1 MTDEFKILVD
11 FAEGKLSSKDFEQEI
26 YTNKKLE
33 TLLSDETVDWSG
45 TYLQDSS
52 PFLFLAEQN
61 YDNADGRLN
70 AQGAVQL
77 FLEKMNI
84 EANSTK
90 QYSEDY
96 NLLFATSPKYL
107 DIQPDFFEKYILPTD
122 QSLSKSDKKQMIKK
136 TIAQLFKY
144 QTKPP
149 KWIQNPDWLIKNNN
163 PMYFLGQMDIKSGD
177 LFHDDGSVYLFVDIE
192 TGSIETVKQFYW
204 EAGNPILIGYL

>member
-1 MTDEFKILVD
+1 MPMTDEFKILVY
-11 FAEGKLSSKDFEQEI
+11 FAEGKLSSKDFEHEI

-33 TLLSDETVDWSG
+33 AILSDETVDWSG

-61 YDNADGRLN
+61 YDSADGRLN
-70 AQGAVQL
+70 AQGAVKL

-96 NLLFATSPKYL
+96 DLLLTTSPKYL
-107 DIQPDFFEKYILPTD
+107 DISPDFFEKYILPTD
-122 QSLSKSDKKQMIKK
+122 QSLSKSEKKQMIKK
-136 TIAQLFKY
+136 NIAQLFKY

-149 KWIQNPDWLIKNNN
+149 KWIQNPNWPIKNNN
-163 PMYFLGQMDIKSGD
+163 PMYFLGQVDIKKGD
-177 LFHDDGSVYLFVDIE
+177 TFHDDGSVYLFVDKE
-192 TGSIETVKQFYW
+192 TGSIETVKQFY
-204 EAGNPILIGYL
+204 